1 MLKKLSILLLTIFM
15 VVPAMAQ
22 PEESCECMF
31 APRAGQWEFDLVMGQ
46 NQFFGNEARLS
57 TTLLPNSYGEAI
69 GSTIGKSVEDDAA
82 YVTTDLTRTINIGFL
97 NTNNLANMIGVQ
109 ARYFI
114 TNRID
119 LNFMGA
125 YNVNIQPGKDY
136 VEGTIF
142 GMAHSNTSNVGF
154 HPETGTYDVGDIF
167 AHKAILASVQ
177 NAAIGQLG
185 SNYYFTVPNERIN
198 PYIGVY
204 GQVKWA
210 RINAYYPA
218 YTGQTVTV
226 DEISD
231 ENAKDGSGD
240 QYGDNLPI
248 ELYREFGRAGQ
259 MLGFGGG
266 IAFGVQYSLMEGL
279 ILGLEFSPVLY
290 QYTLLHLQINGQTP
304 YYASNHNV
312 SVFKYPQLKLGF
324 RF

>member
-1 MLKKLSILLLTIFM
+1 M

-46 NQFFGNEARLS
+46 NQFFNNEAVLS
-57 TTLLPNSYGEAI
+57 LTLLPNSYGQPV
-69 GSTIGKSVEDDAA
+69 GSTIGTSVLADQN
-82 YVTTDLTRTINIGFL
+82 YLTTDLTQTINIGFL

-109 ARYFI
+109 TRYFI
-114 TNRID
+114 TNRLDI
-119 LNFMGA
+119 NFMGA
-125 YNVNIQPGKDY
+125 YNVNIQPGQDY
-136 VEGTIF
+136 VEGTVY
-142 GMAHSNTSNVGF
+142 GLAHTNTTDVAH
-154 HPETGTYDVGDIF
+154 HPEAGVYDVGDIF
-167 AHKAILASVQ
+167 AQKAILASVQ

-185 SNYYFTVPNERIN
+185 MNYYFTVPNERIN
-198 PYIGVY
+198 PYLGIY
-204 GQVKWA
+204 GQAKWA
-210 RINAYYPA
+210 RINAYYPT
-218 YTGQTVTV
+218 YTGQTVTTDTL
-226 DEISD
+226 DEG
-231 ENAKDGSGD
+231 N
-240 QYGDNLPI
+240 YGDNLPI
-248 ELYREFGRAGQ
+248 ETFREFGRAGQ

-290 QYTLLHLQINGQTP
+290 QYTLLHLQIADQMP